1 MCDPVVG
8 LGVATFAMGAMQSI
22 AGYQQ
27 QQAQYEYQKQVQD
40 AQYAQEMQA
49 YEASQKAYQAQLDE
63 NRAAAQRAY
72 SQEQLK
78 LKGEMDKARN
88 DALNGLRA
96 KLQAQGQIRAL
107 GRSGRT
113 QDVLAS
119 QAEREYGQD
128 LANLGTN
135 LGYAQQAYDLGALD
149 IQAQYRTA
157 NAQAAANRMFQP
169 MKPMYGPPPSKAGMI
184 LGIGQAAVSGFGT
197 YSSLKAPAGGAP
209 TPKPTPKPGGLN
221 IAGVQEYMP
230 TSSFNPYDV

>member
-40 AQYAQEMQA
+40 AQYAQQMQA
-49 YEASQKAYQAQLDE
+49 YEASQKAYDAQLEE
-63 NRAAAQRAY
+63 NKAAAQRAY

-149 IQAQYRTA
+149 IQAQYRSA

-169 MKPMYGPPPSKAGMI
+169 MKPMYGPPPSKASMI

-197 YSSLKAPAGGAP
+197 YQSLKAPAGGAP
-209 TPKPTPKPGGLN
+209 TPGTGTDLN
-221 IAGVQEYMP
+221 IQMKSSMP
-230 TSSFNPYDV
+230 RSASMYNSPMN

>member
-1 MCDPVVG
+1 MCDPVS
-8 LGVATFAMGAMQSI
+8 LGVATFAMGTVQSI

-40 AQYAQEMQA
+40 VQYAQQMQA
-49 YEASQKAYQAQLDE
+49 YEASQKAYQAQLEE
-63 NRAAAQRAY
+63 NHLAAQRAY

-78 LKGEMDKARN
+78 LKGEMDMARN
-88 DALNGLRA
+88 QALNNLRA

-107 GRSGRT
+107 GRSGRS

-149 IQAQYRTA
+149 IQAQYKAA

-184 LGIGQAAVSGFGT
+184 LGIGQAALSGYGT
-197 YSSLKAPAGGAP
+197 YSSLKAPPGGTP
-209 TPKPTPKPGGLN
+209 TPKPKPTPKDSSGLN
-221 IAGVQEYMP
+221 IAGIQQYMTP
-230 TSSFNPYDV
+230 TPIYD